1 VGARAPP
8 LRSAAAVHRRR
19 PTSDPPRTLAPLP
32 PASGGKDSAY
42 AALQARAAGHEV
54 AALAT
59 LAPADAAADD
69 LDSWMFQ
76 TVGHQ
81 AVGAWAAL
89 TGLPLFRARTRG
101 VSVERGLLYAG
112 SPGDEVE
119 DLARVLAA
127 AQAAVPGLAGV
138 TSGAVASDYQRARVE
153 AVAACLGLVS
163 LAPMWRAPQP
173 ALLAAILAAGVDA
186 VLVKVAGAGLS
197 VERHLGARLA
207 NVAADLPALRRRF
220 GLSPCGEGGEYETL
234 VLDCPL
240 FTRGRLVLDAAD
252 KVTVAPDALA
262 PVAFLRPTA
271 FHVELKAG
279 ADGVPAG
286 EIVEVPDDFA
296 APASAAPAAA
306 AADGAAPPAFEVRLA
321 AAAGAAGAALSLAAT
336 VGGAPAAAATPAG
349 TAAALAAALG
359 AIAAALPAHGAR
371 WEDCLFVHLYVPSM
385 AQFGAANAAY
395 AAFLPALAPP
405 ARATVELA
413 PGGGAALVAEA
424 LFARPRAAAGRCVL
438 HVQSVSPWAPACIG
452 PYAQGCSARGLLL
465 LAGQIP
471 LDPASMELPPGAGPR
486 AQAARA
492 LRSAA
497 AVSVAL
503 RADLPSAAL
512 WWAVFTADGG
522 GGGARRAAGAA
533 LDALMARGAV
543 EGPEEGAELE
553 DVEGAGAEGKNERDG
568 SGADSEEGS
577 EEDSDADLDDYLRP
591 PRAPRH
597 WAPQLT
603 FVSVPALPRGCAVE
617 VQPAA
622 WVPEEEE
629 PAAAGGSGS
638 SSSSSS
644 SDGGDGRPAWVRA
657 LRGDVAAEA
666 PLAGGGA
673 LRVRCLAAP
682 GRLARVQA
690 FLHAG
695 AAGPLAGAVLAAGA
709 GAAAAAALARLRAAG
724 FDPADVVAAK
734 VYLASGGAE
743 AGGAE
748 AVRAAVAAALAPL
761 EAPLV
766 TVTAVGGDAAADAA
780 LAMELL
786 ALR

>member
-1 VGARAPP
+1 
-8 LRSAAAVHRRR
+8 
-19 PTSDPPRTLAPLP
+19 
-32 PASGGKDSAY
+32 
-42 AALQARAAGHEV
+42 
-54 AALAT
+54 
-59 LAPADAAADD
+59 
-69 LDSWMFQ
+69 
-76 TVGHQ
+76 
-81 AVGAWAAL
+81 
-89 TGLPLFRARTRG
+89 
-101 VSVERGLLYAG
+101 
-112 SPGDEVE
+112 
-119 DLARVLAA
+119 
-127 AQAAVPGLAGV
+127 
-138 TSGAVASDYQRARVE
+138 
-153 AVAACLGLVS
+153 
-163 LAPMWRAPQP
+163 MWCAPQP

-207 NVAADLPALRRRF
+207 DVAADLPALRRRF

-240 FTRGRLVLDAAD
+240 FARGRLVLDAAD
-252 KVTVAPDALA
+252 KVTVTPDALA
-262 PVAFLRPTA
+262 PVAFLRPTD

-279 ADGVPAG
+279 AEGVPAG

-321 AAAGAAGAALSLAAT
+321 AAAGAAGAALSLAAS
-336 VGGAPAAAATPAG
+336 VSGAPIVTATPAG

-359 AIAAALPAHGAR
+359 AIAAAMPAHGVR

-424 LFARPRAAAGRCVL
+424 LFARPRAAARRRVL

-452 PYAQGCSARGLLL
+452 PYAQGCAARGLLF

-471 LDPASMELPPGAGPR
+471 LDPASMELLPGAGPR

-497 AVSVAL
+497 AVAVAL

-512 WWAVFTADGG
+512 WWAAFTADAGG
-522 GGGARRAAGAA
+522 AAARRAAGAA
-533 LDALMARGAV
+533 LAALMERGAV
-543 EGPEEGAELE
+543 EGPEEGARDLE
-553 DVEGAGAEGKNERDG
+553 ALEGVGAQRNERDG
-568 SGADSEEGS
+568 SNSGS
-577 EEDSDADLDDYLRP
+577 EEDSDADLDDYLRA

-597 WAPQLT
+597 WAPQVT

-617 VQPAA
+617 VQPVA

-629 PAAAGGSGS
+629 PAAGGGSA

-657 LRGDVAAEA
+657 LRGDAAAEA

-682 GRLARVQA
+682 SRLARVQA

-695 AAGPLAGAVLAAGA
+695 ASGPLAGAALAAGA

-724 FDPADVVAAK
+724 FDPAADVVAAK
-734 VYLASGGAE
+734 VYLATGGGGA
-743 AGGAE
+743 AGAAE
-748 AVRAAVAAALAPL
+748 AVREAVAAALAPL

-766 TVTAVGGDAAADAA
+766 PVTAVGGDAAANAA
-780 LAMELL
+780 LAVELL